1 METGDEKRMKQF
13 TYVVTDEIGIHARP
27 AGLLVKEAKQFQST
41 VMLTCKGKSAAATK
55 LMAVMGMGVK
65 HGDSVE
71 VSVEGPDEDAAY
83 EAMERFSGS
92 ICKPE
97 SGESYERVE
106 NGEIYWKIRI

>member
-1 METGDEKRMKQF
+1 MKEFKYVIKDEQ
-13 TYVVTDEIGIHARP
+13 GIHARP

-83 EAMERFSGS
+83 EAMERFFR
-92 ICKPE
+92 E
-97 SGESYERVE
+97 HL
-106 NGEIYWKIRI
+106 